1 MKTFSKLLLTCI
13 FISCFFMTAS
23 YGQGSGNQFRTIKE
37 AVNKAKSDL
46 MTVLRLN
53 KDIDLGVDITSLEKA
68 QPGNAV
74 ESVLVD
80 FDRLLKA
87 KSFGSFDKLISSRK
101 NTVVPLVSDGKVI
114 TIVEI
119 GKDKKGW
126 HVAGLGSAKI
136 TEELNTIY
144 STVEDRKNVRITIYD
159 VPNLQAS
166 VYGVRSDDHE
176 IFYTDYSDYFLLR
189 KGVAAKHLLSQLKKD
204 AIRFQKEYGKLLK
217 ERRLLR

>member
-1 MKTFSKLLLTCI
+1 
-13 FISCFFMTAS
+13 MTAS

-68 QPGNAV
+68 QSGNAV

-189 KGVAAKHLLSQLKKD
+189 KGVVAKHLLTQLKED

-217 ERRLLR
+217 ERKLVR